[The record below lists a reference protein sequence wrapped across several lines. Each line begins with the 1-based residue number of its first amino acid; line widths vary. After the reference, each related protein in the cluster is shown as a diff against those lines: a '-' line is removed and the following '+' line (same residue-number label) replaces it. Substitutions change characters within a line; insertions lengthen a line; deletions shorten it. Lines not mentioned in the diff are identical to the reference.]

1 MAPLAY
7 RLGRALQPV
16 LRFWPYALVAYLYLA
31 TSPYHAGLN
40 NPNEMVRF
48 YMSAAWVEHQSF
60 DIDPEIR
67 RWGGVDD
74 KAIRDGKLYSSKAP
88 LQSLIGVPAYAVSA
102 PLLRLLGVAPTK
114 RTLLVVVRILGS
126 VVFGIGFAW
135 LLLGWA
141 RRRAL
146 ELGASRAA
154 GTAVGLGLALGTML
168 YPYAITFTGHL
179 LAALTAGGCYL
190 GVLLLGRS
198 APRTWPWR
206 ILAVVVGFA
215 AGAAPFAEYPAALV
229 AAPALMAALWTA
241 PDWRSRAELLGWFA
255 VGGLVPFGAG
265 LWSHHVLWGSPF
277 KTGYAFLENK
287 GYVEVH
293 GQGFFG
299 VTLPK
304 PVALLGA
311 LFSPG
316 TGLFFFSPFLML
328 GLIPLLQDAFR
339 RAPSPHAL
347 RPIARALAI
356 AGLVG
361 FLFECLFIAGHRG
374 WRGGWTVGPRY
385 IIPVAPL
392 LGLWAIEGLRSPR
405 LRPYLAGLAAISLL
419 TTGLPGA
426 LYPHLSDVFINPL
439 RTFLLPSYLRGE
451 FSYGLADLLGFSG
464 HLANLFHLI
473 PLVFAALFVAFAG
486 AAGDHPQPLRL
497 SAWPA
502 LRRGLIVLGLT
513 ASILGIILAIPEEDP
528 DAARRENERLWG
540 FWEPQRPKPKLVV
553 PPGFLG
559 RARDRWREIE
569 IWVGPE
575 GQQQVKC
582 RKYQLTPCQ
591 YGKEPWQHFAP
602 ESLDFDGKPEPI
614 LFLHPIAGQVVAAQ
628 IPLRPE
634 ARRLVFRYGLADAS
648 VAADNPFP
656 LEFTLRQGRAVLATP
671 KVAKERGLHT
681 LELSSTSTAPVT
693 LELRTQRDGARV
705 FGFDLEQYRE

>member
-114 RTLLVVVRILGS
+114 RTLLVVVRVLGS
-126 VVFGIGFAW
+126 VVFGVGFAW

-154 GTAVGLGLALGTML
+154 GTAVGLSLALGTML

-179 LAALTAGGCYL
+179 LAAIACGGTIL
-190 GVLLLGRS
+190 GV
-198 APRTWPWR
+198 
-206 ILAVVVGFA
+206 VGISRA
-215 AGAAPFAEYPAALV
+215 AGELRFRLYAILTGLSAAAAPFAEYPAALV
-229 AAPALMAALWTA
+229 AGPAILSSLFVAPS
-241 PDWRSRAELLGWFA
+241 WRRRLELIPLLLLGGAPIFA
-255 VGGLVPFGAG
+255 VG
-265 LWSHHVLWGSPF
+265 LWSHQQMWGSPF
-277 KTGYAFLENK
+277 KTGYGFLENAS
-287 GYVEVH
+287 YADVV
-293 GQGFFG
+293 QPGFFG
-299 VTLPK
+299 VTWPK
-304 PVALLGA
+304 LEPFGGA
-311 LFSPG
+311 LFSPE
-316 TGLFFFSPFLML
+316 TGLFFFSSVLLL
-328 GLIPLLQDAFR
+328 GLFQLLARSVRSDGRQ
-339 RAPSPHAL
+339 SPW
-347 RPIARALAI
+347 PRALVI
-356 AGLVG
+356 ACLLGL
-361 FLFECLFIAGHRG
+361 LFELWFIASYKG
-374 WRGGWTVGPRY
+374 WRGGWTLGPRY

-392 LGLWAIEGLRSPR
+392 LGLLAIEALASPR
-405 LRPYLAGLAAISLL
+405 ARPFLGALGALSIV
-419 TTGLPGA
+419 TTGCAAA
-426 LYPHLSDVFINPL
+426 LYPHLSEVYTNPL
-439 RTFLLPSYLRGE
+439 RAFLWPSYLRGE
-451 FSYGLADLLGFSG
+451 MSYGVASALGLHG
-464 HLANLFHLI
+464 HLANLFHLF
-473 PLVFAALFVAFAG
+473 PLGFAACYVAFAG
-486 AAGDHPQPLRL
+486 ADGDRPVFLRL
-497 SAWPA
+497 AGLPA
-502 LRRGLIVLGLT
+502 LQRAIWVATIFLIALV
-513 ASILGIILAIPEEDP
+513 GISLIPEKDP
-528 DAARRENERLWG
+528 DAAKRENERLWG
-540 FWEPQRPKPKLVV
+540 FWEPRAPKPKVV
-553 PPGFLG
+553 LPPGFLS

-569 IWVGPE
+569 ISAGAA
-575 GQQQVKC
+575 GQASLKC

-591 YGKEPWQHFAP
+591 YGPEPWQHFAP

-614 LFLHPIAGQVVAAQ
+614 LFLHPIAGQVVTAQ

-656 LEFTLRQGRAVLATP
+656 LELTLRQGRAVLATP